1 VDSKWGDSFWLATKV
16 ARALKP
22 NEQSA
27 SDGRE
32 IKEIIVFF
40 AIVTD
45 LEEEDD
51 NTHDVNAIIN
61 LTNPG
66 VQVGFTQFSF
76 ISLSLQGPIS
86 DGF

>member
-1 VDSKWGDSFWLATKV
+1 MATKV

-27 SDGRE
+27 SDGYE

-40 AIVTD
+40 AVVID

-51 NTHDVNAIIN
+51 NTHDVSAIIN
-61 LTNPG
+61 LSN
-66 VQVGFTQFSF
+66 
-76 ISLSLQGPIS
+76 
-86 DGF
+86 

>member
-1 VDSKWGDSFWLATKV
+1 VDTKWGDSFWLATKV

-27 SDGRE
+27 SDGYE

-40 AIVTD
+40 AVVID

-51 NTHDVNAIIN
+51 NTHYVSAIIN
-61 LTNPG
+61 LSN
-66 VQVGFTQFSF
+66 
-76 ISLSLQGPIS
+76 
-86 DGF
+86 